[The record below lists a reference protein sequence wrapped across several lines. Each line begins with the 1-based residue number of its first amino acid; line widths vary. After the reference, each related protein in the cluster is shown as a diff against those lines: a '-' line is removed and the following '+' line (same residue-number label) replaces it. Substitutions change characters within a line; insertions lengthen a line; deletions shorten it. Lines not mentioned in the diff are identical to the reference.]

1 MRIKRRRGVK
11 RSASGIIPQCKR
23 VGPILIIGGVL
34 VDLSKHA
41 FFEGKI
47 VPLSE
52 ANINIATH
60 GFLYGTSIFG
70 GMRSYWNEEKKR
82 LFVFRPYDH
91 FRRLLHSAK
100 MMSMRTEYDEESLI
114 DLTLELLRTDNW
126 QRDIY
131 MRPTFYKADLGIGV
145 KLHDLKDEFCMFVM
159 AFDKYVPNDTNAH
172 VTVSSWRRIDDNVI
186 PARGKVA
193 GAYVNSALIKTDANR
208 SGFDEALVLDNN
220 GHVSEGSAMNIFMLR
235 DGVLVP
241 PPVTDNILEGI
252 TRKSIIELAR
262 NELGLEVLERSIDRT
277 EVFIAEEMFMT
288 GTAAQITTVTKV
300 DHRPIGAGVMG
311 PVVTK
316 LRILYE
322 DILRGKNRNYEHW
335 NVAV

>member
-1 MRIKRRRGVK
+1 
-11 RSASGIIPQCKR
+11 
-23 VGPILIIGGVL
+23 

-41 FFEGKI
+41 YFEGKI

-60 GFLYGTSIFG
+60 GFLYGTAVFG
-70 GMRSYWNEEKKR
+70 GMRGYWNEEKKR

-100 MMSMRTEYDEESLI
+100 MMAMQTEYDEESLI
-114 DLTLELLRTDNW
+114 ELTLDLLRTDNW

-131 MRPTFYKADLGIGV
+131 LRPTFYKADLGIGV

-159 AFDKYVPNDTNAH
+159 AYVPYVKNDTNAH
-172 VTVSSWRRIDDNVI
+172 VTVSSWKRIDDNVI

-208 SGFDEALVLDNN
+208 SGFDEALVLDHN
-220 GHVSEGSAMNIFMLR
+220 GHISEGSAMNIFMLR
-235 DGVLVP
+235 DGVLVT

-252 TRKSIIELAR
+252 TRRSVIELAR
-262 NELGLEVLERSIDRT
+262 NELGLEVRERSIDRT
-277 EVFIAEEMFMT
+277 EVFISEEMFMT
-288 GTAAQITTVTKV
+288 GTAAQIIAVTKI
-300 DHRPIGAGVMG
+300 DHRPVGSGAMG
-311 PVVTK
+311 PITTK
-316 LRILYE
+316 LRTLYD
-322 DILRGKNRNYEHW
+322 DILRGKNNKYDQW